1 MEIAAIRELL
11 AERLWVVLEAEQ
23 NRGWGDNGII
33 RYIEGVNRE
42 DLDALVLY
50 LQEYTSADN
59 NTPSDTVTNPM
70 AGTQWARTGV
80 WNGGR
85 IWYEEVKNTQELRG
99 RLRIYQYLY
108 SGDKT
113 DGDIITED
121 GCRWK
126 ATTTWYFGVKD
137 IPALPQGSSGIV
149 YRMGQLTLDKDD
161 GTYTTYIEKRERLY
175 QKIPEYQSRRS
186 DAGRQD
192 TQRHFG
198 VRDGDKD
205 ENGNAI
211 ALIDLNSVPVGEIW
225 DLDRNKN
232 EDCTQDI
239 VEQKRKVFNQTRG
252 STEDSAAR
260 NVIRELHTE
269 NATELG
275 QASSTPGKI
284 IRHSNEPTESGLTR
298 TVKETVSVKD
308 QVGGGGE
315 ESAARSVVRETH
327 TENEAELEVEGEPE
341 PGTIVR
347 YTNDPTESGLTR
359 TVKETIQVKD
369 QTSVGGED
377 SAARNVSRELHTENA
392 AALVT
397 PVTSEPGKIIRHSNE
412 PTESGRTR
420 TIKETIQVKDQT
432 GDGAEETGAVA
443 SSRVTHTQAETK
455 PELPTFE
462 AGKIVRVEA
471 MPTEAGRWQTREEE
485 LVAKNQQGKS
495 YRKSAAAD
503 TNITLDTQA
512 EDEVT
517 PTTPAQGK
525 IITVRNT
532 PTEFDL
538 VRVEV
543 EEITVK
549 NQMTEYGE
557 DRDDHNTHVE
567 YNTEKAV
574 APAEPTMEEGVVR
587 RTEVMPTE
595 SGKYRTTETEITAKK
610 QQWAQS
616 WLDRYGTSY
625 LWAGRNVT
633 AAELAAVLTAA
644 VLTTATNNDL
654 RLDKNQFG
662 LFDYT
667 LTKTPFGGGAETRES
682 FDGELGTQSRDLY
695 DIERRACS
703 EDQDPQGYQW
713 RQIMITV
720 TEYVGNSWDT
730 AWSNIADGDSDSMT
744 PKLVGRKGGYAIY
757 RSIQKKRTYSA
768 AWQPSASDSK

>member
-392 AALVT
+392 ASLVT
-397 PVTSEPGKIIRHSNE
+397 PVTSEPAKTIRHTNE

-432 GDGAEETGAVA
+432 SVG
-443 SSRVTHTQAETK
+443 
-455 PELPTFE
+455 
-462 AGKIVRVEA
+462 
-471 MPTEAGRWQTREEE
+471 
-485 LVAKNQQGKS
+485 
-495 YRKSAAAD
+495 
-503 TNITLDTQA
+503 
-512 EDEVT
+512 
-517 PTTPAQGK
+517 
-525 IITVRNT
+525 
-532 PTEFDL
+532 
-538 VRVEV
+538 
-543 EEITVK
+543 
-549 NQMTEYGE
+549 GE
-557 DRDDHNTHVE
+557 DSATGKVR
-567 YNTEKAV
+567 
-574 APAEPTMEEGVVR
+574 EG
-587 RTEVMPTE
+587 
-595 SGKYRTTETEITAKK
+595 
-610 QQWAQS
+610 
-616 WLDRYGTSY
+616 L
-625 LWAGRNVT
+625 
-633 AAELAAVLTAA
+633 
-644 VLTTATNNDL
+644 
-654 RLDKNQFG
+654 
-662 LFDYT
+662 
-667 LTKTPFGGGAETRES
+667 
-682 FDGELGTQSRDLY
+682 
-695 DIERRACS
+695 
-703 EDQDPQGYQW
+703 
-713 RQIMITV
+713 
-720 TEYVGNSWDT
+720 
-730 AWSNIADGDSDSMT
+730 
-744 PKLVGRKGGYAIY
+744 
-757 RSIQKKRTYSA
+757 
-768 AWQPSASDSK
+768 